1 MRVYLNHFQ
10 NVLYD
15 TWGTGTFPAH
25 FAYGATHL
33 GDYGIDVVVRRHRF
47 LSSRVA
53 LMIETACHVLFAR
66 RRYDAVYA
74 PTSYF
79 GLEIVI
85 FLRAL
90 RLFRGRIV
98 VWHHKPVITPPG
110 RLRNTL
116 GRLFYRGIDDFV
128 FFSEKIARES
138 TLTRKVPP
146 ERVHIGHWGPDLD
159 FYDRVLQRVATD
171 GGCDRRTFISTGKER
186 RDMTTLVEAFNRAAE
201 PIDIYTTRGN
211 MGSDYAAI
219 LGATERN
226 DNVRVHFT
234 EGFLQGELCYKVAR
248 AGCVCV
254 CCRET
259 DYTVGLTTVVEALAL
274 GLPLI
279 CSRNPQIPIDIDG
292 EGCGIS
298 VPYGDVDA
306 WVAAIRRIADRP
318 DEAAA
323 MGRRGRALAE
333 RRFNDRLCAREIA
346 AVLQGKSDR

>member
-98 VWHHKPVITPPG
+98 VWHHKPVITPPEG
-110 RLRNTL
+110 SETRSDGSSTAVSTISSSSPRKSLVSRL
-116 GRLFYRGIDDFV
+116 
-128 FFSEKIARES
+128 S
-138 TLTRKVPP
+138 P
-146 ERVHIGHWGPDLD
+146 ER
-159 FYDRVLQRVATD
+159 
-171 GGCDRRTFISTGKER
+171 
-186 RDMTTLVEAFNRAAE
+186 
-201 PIDIYTTRGN
+201 
-211 MGSDYAAI
+211 
-219 LGATERN
+219 
-226 DNVRVHFT
+226 
-234 EGFLQGELCYKVAR
+234 
-248 AGCVCV
+248 
-254 CCRET
+254 CRPS
-259 DYTVGLTTVVEALAL
+259 AC
-274 GLPLI
+274 I
-279 CSRNPQIPIDIDG
+279 
-292 EGCGIS
+292 
-298 VPYGDVDA
+298 
-306 WVAAIRRIADRP
+306 
-318 DEAAA
+318 
-323 MGRRGRALAE
+323 
-333 RRFNDRLCAREIA
+333 
-346 AVLQGKSDR
+346 